1 LERIFGTCLSDPR
14 VALAIDDVGALI
26 RAAPSR
32 YDAILL
38 DVDNGPDGLS
48 RKENDRLYDL
58 PGLRKT
64 RAALRPGGVL
74 AIWSAAP
81 DTPFTRRLAEAG
93 FAVEEIAVRA
103 RQSGRGAR
111 HVIWL
116 ATRR

>member
-1 LERIFGTCLSDPR
+1 
-14 VALAIDDVGALI
+14 
-26 RAAPSR
+26 
-32 YDAILL
+32 
-38 DVDNGPDGLS
+38 
-48 RKENDRLYDL
+48 
-58 PGLRKT
+58 
-64 RAALRPGGVL
+64 VL